1 MKTLFAFVLA
11 LFAVTLVI
19 PPDFTEAKRFGGGRS
34 LGKQYRSMPHTAP
47 RQTPR
52 AAPGRSQATAGAAER
67 TSGMSRWLGPLAGL
81 VAGGLLASLFFGDAF
96 QGLQI
101 MDILLVAALIFGG
114 LMLFKAMRRSR
125 PATAKTGAGAYGG
138 PVAGGGGSVPG
149 IMSPDLDDP
158 TRVAPDSGDDE
169 APAWFDGPGF
179 LDGAKTHFM
188 RLQTAWEQADLRDIR
203 DYTTP
208 ELFAEL
214 ERERSRLGEQAQH
227 TEVVTLDAQLVTVHR
242 DGDLVVASVLFSGLI
257 REEQD
262 ATADPFRETWHV
274 QHDWESS
281 AGDWLIAGVQ
291 QA

>member
-138 PVAGGGGSVPG
+138 PVAGGGGIG
-149 IMSPDLDDP
+149 
-158 TRVAPDSGDDE
+158 SGHNVT
-169 APAWFDGPGF
+169 G
-179 LDGAKTHFM
+179 
-188 RLQTAWEQADLRDIR
+188 
-203 DYTTP
+203 
-208 ELFAEL
+208 
-214 ERERSRLGEQAQH
+214 SR
-227 TEVVTLDAQLVTVHR
+227 
-242 DGDLVVASVLFSGLI
+242 
-257 REEQD
+257 
-262 ATADPFRETWHV
+262 
-274 QHDWESS
+274 
-281 AGDWLIAGVQ
+281 
-291 QA
+291 